1 MDKSKKRRF
10 LYRIAA
16 FIVILLIAAA
26 MFIIGRGHT
35 VYFDNKMPE
44 NVGTEVSVPY
54 KIDVIV
60 ADKTVAKLKSGE
72 RGMADTMG
80 QNFKMQL
87 LVTKEKGEEPT
98 RLQVGLTLPYSMDGI
113 IINLP
118 ALLSGLDESAY
129 LSEFVYVPSA
139 EEMKDEEVITDDTD
153 NQMSFE
159 G

>member
-1 MDKSKKRRF
+1 MDKSNKRR
-10 LYRIAA
+10 LIYRIIALM
-16 FIVILLIAAA
+16 VVLLIAAA
-26 MFIIGRGHT
+26 MFVIGRGHT

-44 NVGTEVSVPY
+44 NVGSEVSVPY
-54 KIDVIV
+54 KIEVIV
-60 ADKTVAKLKSGE
+60 AGKSVAKLKSGE

-80 QNFKMQL
+80 QSFKMQL
-87 LVTKEKGEEPT
+87 LVTKEKGEDPQ

-129 LSEFVYVPSA
+129 LSEFVYVPSE
-139 EEMKDEEVITDDTD
+139 EEMKDEEVVTDDTE
-153 NQMSFE
+153 NQMNFE

>member
-1 MDKSKKRRF
+1 MDKSNKRR
-10 LYRIAA
+10 LIYRIIALM
-16 FIVILLIAAA
+16 VVLLIAAA
-26 MFIIGRGHT
+26 MFVIGRGHT

-44 NVGTEVSVPY
+44 NVGSEVSVPY
-54 KIDVIV
+54 KIEVIV
-60 ADKTVAKLKSGE
+60 AGKSVAKLKSGE

-80 QNFKMQL
+80 QSFKMQL
-87 LVTKEKGEEPT
+87 LVTKEKGEDPQ

-129 LSEFVYVPSA
+129 LSEFVYVPTE
-139 EEMKDEEVITDDTD
+139 EEMKDEEVVTDDTE
-153 NQMSFE
+153 NQMNFE

>member
-1 MDKSKKRRF
+1 MDKSKKRR
-10 LYRIAA
+10 LIYRIAA
-16 FIVILLIAAA
+16 LAVVLLIAAA
-26 MFIIGRGHT
+26 MFVIGRGHT

-44 NVGTEVSVPY
+44 NVGTEVNVPY
-54 KIDVIV
+54 KIEVVV
-60 ADKTVAKLKSGE
+60 AGKSVAKLKSGE

-80 QNFKMQL
+80 QNFNMQL
-87 LVTKEKGEEPT
+87 LVTKEKGEDPT

-153 NQMSFE
+153 NQMNFE

>member
-1 MDKSKKRRF
+1 MDKSKKRR
-10 LYRIAA
+10 LIYRIAA
-16 FIVILLIAAA
+16 LAVILLIAAA
-26 MFIIGRGHT
+26 MFVIGRGHT

-44 NVGTEVSVPY
+44 NAGTEVNVPY
-54 KIDVIV
+54 KVEVIV
-60 ADKTVAKLKSGE
+60 ADKSVAKLKSGE
-72 RGMADTMG
+72 RGMVTTMG

-87 LVTKEKGEEPT
+87 LVTKEKGGDPT

-118 ALLSGLDESAY
+118 ALLGGLDESAY
-129 LSEFVYVPSA
+129 LSEFIYVPSE

-153 NQMSFE
+153 NQMNFE

>member
-1 MDKSKKRRF
+1 MDKLNKRR
-10 LYRIAA
+10 LIYRIIALM
-16 FIVILLIAAA
+16 VVLLIAAA
-26 MFIIGRGHT
+26 MFVIGRGHT

-44 NVGTEVSVPY
+44 NVGSEVSVPY
-54 KIDVIV
+54 KIEVIV
-60 ADKTVAKLKSGE
+60 AGKSVAKLKSGE

-80 QNFKMQL
+80 QSFKMQL
-87 LVTKEKGEEPT
+87 LVTKEKGEDPQ

-129 LSEFVYVPSA
+129 LSEFVYVPSE
-139 EEMKDEEVITDDTD
+139 EEMKDEEVVTDDTE
-153 NQMSFE
+153 NQMNFE

>member
-1 MDKSKKRRF
+1 MDKSNKRR
-10 LYRIAA
+10 LIYRIIALM
-16 FIVILLIAAA
+16 VVLLIAAA
-26 MFIIGRGHT
+26 MFVIGRGHT

-44 NVGTEVSVPY
+44 NVGSEVSVPY
-54 KIDVIV
+54 KIEVIV
-60 ADKTVAKLKSGE
+60 AGKSVAKLKSGE

-80 QNFKMQL
+80 QSFKMQL
-87 LVTKEKGEEPT
+87 FVTKEKGEDPQ

-129 LSEFVYVPSA
+129 LSEFVYVPTE
-139 EEMKDEEVITDDTD
+139 EEMKDEEVVTDDTE
-153 NQMSFE
+153 NQMNFE

>member
-44 NVGTEVSVPY
+44 NAGTEVSVPY

-118 ALLSGLDESAY
+118 ALLSGLD
-129 LSEFVYVPSA
+129 
-139 EEMKDEEVITDDTD
+139 
-153 NQMSFE
+153 
-159 G
+159 